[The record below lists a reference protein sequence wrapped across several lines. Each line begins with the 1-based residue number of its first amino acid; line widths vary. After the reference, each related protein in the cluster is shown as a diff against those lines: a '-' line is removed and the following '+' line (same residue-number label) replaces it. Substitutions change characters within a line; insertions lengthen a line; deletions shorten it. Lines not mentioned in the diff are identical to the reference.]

1 MDKAAQLPL
10 GLDSAEDFNLDGPC
24 KSRYQTF
31 IFCYF
36 LKKLKILVKHLLISQ
51 CSDFKNFDYPPACVT
66 ISESSTLPFHN
77 SKAYIQF
84 NFMHFRDG
92 SV

>member
-1 MDKAAQLPL
+1 MQKPV
-10 GLDSAEDFNLDGPC
+10 SDFNFLLFSQEIKNP
-24 KSRYQTF
+24 SQTSSHF
-31 IFCYF
+31 
-36 LKKLKILVKHLLISQ
+36 Q
-51 CSDFKNFDYPPACVT
+51 GSDFKNFDYPPACVT